1 MGMIISE
8 VYDAFIDAGAS
19 ERKAKA
25 AASVLLP
32 QNMIETSLNKIET
45 RFANVETRITRIE
58 QSINNVKLNLAI
70 LNYVYG
76 PLTVGLLIKLAFF

>member
-8 VYDAFIDAGAS
+8 VYEAFIDAGAA
-19 ERKAKA
+19 EGKAKA

-32 QNMIETSLNKIET
+32 QSMVETALNNI
-45 RFANVETRITRIE
+45 ETRITRIE
-58 QSINNVKLNLAI
+58 ESINNMRLNLAI

-76 PLTVGLLIKLAFF
+76 PITVGLLIKLAFF

>member
-1 MGMIISE
+1 MMISE

-19 ERKAKA
+19 ERNAKA

-32 QNMIETSLNKIET
+32 QNMIETSLNNIET
-45 RFANVETRITRIE
+45 RLTRIE
-58 QSINNVKLNLAI
+58 QSINNMKLNLAI
-70 LNYVYG
+70 LNYFYG

>member
-1 MGMIISE
+1 MGMMISE

-19 ERKAKA
+19 ERNAKA

-32 QNMIETSLNKIET
+32 QNMIEASLNNIET
-45 RFANVETRITRIE
+45 RLTRIE
-58 QSINNVKLNLAI
+58 QSTNNMKLNLAI
-70 LNYVYG
+70 LNYFYG

>member
-8 VYDAFIDAGAS
+8 VYEAFIDAGVS
-19 ERKAKA
+19 EGKAKA

-32 QNMIETSLNKIET
+32 KNMIETSLSKIET
-45 RFANVETRITRIE
+45 RLIHIE
-58 QSINNVKLNLAI
+58 ESINNVKLNLVI

-76 PLTVGLLIKLAFF
+76 PLTVGLLIKLTFF